1 MNFLKNIA
9 LSAKIFGG
17 FGSVLALLVV
27 VAGFAWFGLSGASSN
42 FKEYRS
48 LAIETNQAGR
58 VQANL
63 LLTRLNAKTYIKTP
77 NASTIDAVKTRA
89 AATLNLATELEEMAT
104 SADYVERANKV
115 QDQMQTYSEAFE
127 KVTLEQAKRDDL
139 VNNTLNVN
147 GPQMER
153 NLSAIM
159 QSAFDDNDAASA
171 FRAGKTLRNL
181 LLARLY
187 VFRYL
192 TDNDQA
198 SYDRVMQ
205 EVQDFKAGNAELIA
219 TLKNPVRRNLT
230 TENIELQAAY
240 ETAFEGVFTAISNR
254 NELIKNTM
262 DVIGPEIADD
272 IERMK
277 LDVKAQQDELGP
289 NATAE
294 MQQALIF
301 TLVVSAIALA
311 LGAAAAW
318 FIGLGITN
326 PIVAM
331 TNAMKSLA
339 QGEIKT
345 DIPATDHKDEIGS
358 MAEAVQ
364 VFKDNMVE
372 RERLEAQQ
380 AEQTKID
387 AEREEKVRLT
397 AEEATK
403 KEALEEENRQKAR
416 KQEMVDLADQFEEVV
431 MAVVNE
437 VASSVTKME
446 SAATEMSNIA
456 STTSEQS
463 SSVSSTAEQTAGNVT
478 MVASATEELSAS
490 IREISSQATIAN
502 DVVDKAVQN
511 TETAASEVTSLVE
524 ASESVTNIVELIN
537 DIAEQTNLLAL
548 NATIEA
554 ARAGDAGK
562 GFAVVATEV
571 KSLASQTGQATEDI
585 RQQMTTMQDIAG
597 KAQTGM
603 VEVNKSMN
611 NINDTISGISA
622 AITEQDAATQGIAE
636 NVQEVSDGTTNVTT
650 NIVSV
655 NQGAETTGV
664 AANQVIEALGSV
676 NQQTKNL
683 RTEVESF
690 IERIR
695 SA

>member
-1 MNFLKNIA
+1 MNYLKNIA
-9 LSAKIFGG
+9 ISSKIFGG
-17 FGSVLALLVV
+17 FGIVLALLVTI
-27 VAGFAWFGLSGASSN
+27 AGFAWFGLSGASSN

-63 LLTRLNAKTYIKTP
+63 LLTRLNAKSYTKTP
-77 NASTIDAVKTRA
+77 NPETIEAVKTRA
-89 AATLNLATELEEMAT
+89 EATLNLAYDLEEIAT
-104 SADYVERANKV
+104 SEDYVARAKV
-115 QDQMQTYSEAFE
+115 VQEEMVAYSTAFE
-127 KVTLEQAKRDDL
+127 KVTIEQAKRDEL

-171 FRAGKTLRNL
+171 FRAGKALRSL

-198 SYDRVMQ
+198 SYDRVVK
-205 EVQDFKAGNAELIA
+205 EITDLKAGNAELIS
-219 TLKNPVRRNLT
+219 TLKNPVRRQLT
-230 TENIELQAAY
+230 TENIELQGAY
-240 ETAFEGVFTAISNR
+240 EIAFQGVFTAISER
-254 NELIKNTM
+254 NNLIKNTM
-262 DVIGPEIADD
+262 DVIGPQVADD
-272 IERMK
+272 IEQMK

-289 NATAE
+289 NATEE
-294 MQQALIF
+294 MQQALLF
-301 TLVVSAIALA
+301 TMIVSAIALA
-311 LGAAAAW
+311 IGAGAAW
-318 FIGLGITN
+318 TIGRGISN
-326 PIVAM
+326 PITAM
-331 TNAMKSLA
+331 TNAMKSLS
-339 QGEIKT
+339 QGNIET
-345 DIPATDHKDEIGS
+345 DIPAMDHKDEIGS

-364 VFKDNMVE
+364 VFKDNMAD

-380 AEQTKID
+380 AEQTKVD
-387 AEREEKVRLT
+387 SEREEKTRL
-397 AEEATK
+397 AADEATK
-403 KEALEEENRQKAR
+403 NEAIEEENRQKAR
-416 KQEMVDLADQFEEVV
+416 KQEMLDLADQFEEAV
-431 MAVVNE
+431 MGVVNE
-437 VASSVTKME
+437 VASSVTQME
-446 SAATEMSNIA
+446 TAATEMSNIA
-456 STTSEQS
+456 STTTEQS
-463 SSVSSTAEQTAGNVT
+463 SAVSGTAEQTASNVN

-490 IREISSQATIAN
+490 IREIASQATTAN
-502 DVVDKAVQN
+502 DVVDKAVSN
-511 TETAASEVTSLVE
+511 TETAASEVKSLVE

-562 GFAVVATEV
+562 GFAVVASEV
-571 KSLASQTGQATEDI
+571 KSLASQTGKATEDI
-585 RQQMTTMQDIAG
+585 REQMANMQDIAG
-597 KAQTGM
+597 KAQSGM
-603 VEVNKSMN
+603 VEVNTSMN

-622 AITEQDAATQGIAE
+622 AITEQDAATQGIAQ
-636 NVQEVSDGTTNVTT
+636 NIQEVSDGTTDVTT

-664 AANQVIEALGSV
+664 AANQVIEALGNV
-676 NQQTKNL
+676 NQQTTAL